1 MLSEIVF
8 GSAGFIGTNYLTLS
22 AQRNIKIIEVPN
34 QASFHNFIS
43 HSSDFGLYDMPNV
56 IWLSGKVSSNSDPI
70 KNKGLFDWDLSSLE
84 QTLILLHD
92 LDWSGRFVLISS
104 GGCVYRD
111 MERPIKESD
120 NLLPNNAYGDL
131 KLRQENLLLSSGL
144 SFSILR
150 VSNVFGPKRS
160 SSNGQN
166 VIENWITSYK
176 SGHVCKVYG
185 YPESYRDYINVVD
198 VASAIMRSL
207 ESSMNNSILNIG
219 SGLKTTLGELMGFFN
234 EATFNTAKFHFEDFR
249 SSDRL
254 GYVLNIDKARN
265 EIDWSPKKS
274 NHRDIFAFLSKELKN
289 V

>member
-22 AQRNIKIIEVPN
+22 GQRNVKTIEVPN

-43 HSSDFGLYDMPNV
+43 GSNDFGLYDMPNV
-56 IWLSGKVSSNSDPI
+56 IWLSGKVSPNSDPI
-70 KNKGLFDWDLSSLE
+70 KNKELFDWDLSSLE

-120 NLLPNNAYGDL
+120 NLLPNNAYGEL

-150 VSNVFGPKRS
+150 VSNVFGPKRTLS
-160 SSNGQN
+160 
-166 VIENWITSYK
+166 K
-176 SGHVCKVYG
+176 SGLISLLICRINLEIPTCILKV
-185 YPESYRDYINVVD
+185 S
-198 VASAIMRSL
+198 VASCVASPHINGRK
-207 ESSMNNSILNIG
+207 NP
-219 SGLKTTLGELMGFFN
+219 KTFLGAL
-234 EATFNTAKFHFEDFR
+234 T
-249 SSDRL
+249 
-254 GYVLNIDKARN
+254 
-265 EIDWSPKKS
+265 P
-274 NHRDIFAFLSKELKN
+274 
-289 V
+289 